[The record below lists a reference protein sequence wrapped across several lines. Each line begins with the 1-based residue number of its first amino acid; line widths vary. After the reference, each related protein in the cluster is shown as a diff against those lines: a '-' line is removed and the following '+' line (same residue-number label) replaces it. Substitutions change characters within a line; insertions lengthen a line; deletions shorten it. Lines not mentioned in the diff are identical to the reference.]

1 MDAKD
6 ILKRVKKAMKAGDLK
21 KSEEIAALKKALKAL
36 NERKKQLKKDL
47 ESADGGKERKRIE
60 DRLEVNRAHRK
71 KALKLIRKINKNN

>member
-6 ILKRVKKAMKAGDLK
+6 ILKRVKKAMKVGDLK
-21 KSEEIAALKKALKAL
+21 KFEEIAALKKALKAL

-47 ESADGGKERKRIE
+47 ESAKGGKERKRIE

-71 KALKLIRKINKNN
+71 KALKLIRKIKKNH